1 MTAKFEVAHANLLKV
16 ANAVN
21 QTLKTAEFVGGE
33 KEKLAVS
40 SLELSLEHQSSILLL
55 GIHHQYGSMF
65 ALLRP
70 MAEAYVRGRWL
81 FRCADAKGVTDFAME
96 KVKSFPDLLAEIE
109 AAQPQHSMHPVR
121 ALVKTLHD
129 FTHTGINQLLRRAI
143 GGGHCPDDDI
153 EKAYNL
159 SATFALLAGLELASL
174 ATDHAERVVKM
185 ARCSPDFPPRTA

>member
-1 MTAKFEVAHANLLKV
+1 MTAESEAARANLLKV

-21 QTLKTAEFVGGE
+21 ETLKTAEFVGGD

-55 GIHHQYGSMF
+55 GTHHQYGSMF

-81 FRCADAKGVTDFAME
+81 FRCADGKGVADFKME
-96 KVKSFPDLLAEIE
+96 KVKSFADLIADIE
-109 AAQPQHSMHPVR
+109 AAQPQHSMQPFR

-129 FTHTGINQLLRRAI
+129 FTHTGINQLLRRVV
-143 GGGHCPDDDI
+143 GGGHYPDDDI
-153 EKAYNL
+153 EKAYNV
-159 SATFALLAGLELASL
+159 SATIALFAGLELASL
-174 ATDHAERVVKM
+174 AKDHAERVVKM
-185 ARCSPDFPPRTA
+185 ARCSPDFPPRPA